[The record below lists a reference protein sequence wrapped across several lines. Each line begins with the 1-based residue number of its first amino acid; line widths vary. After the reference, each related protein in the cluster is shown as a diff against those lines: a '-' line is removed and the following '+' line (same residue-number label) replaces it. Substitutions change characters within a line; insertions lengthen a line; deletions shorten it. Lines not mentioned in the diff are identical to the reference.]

1 MKNQVL
7 LENYYLPGDL
17 ECSIN
22 RFVEYY
28 NHKRYHESLKNLTL
42 ADVFT
47 GTGQQILDTRSKI
60 KIETMGLR
68 KEMHYRRKPSDNQMS
83 ETLSYIKWL
92 LVQKVLTTYN
102 FLRT

>member
-1 MKNQVL
+1 MTQGKIERWHRSMKNQVL

-28 NHKRYHESLKNLTL
+28 NHERYHESLKNLTP

-60 KIETMGLR
+60 KIETLALR
-68 KEMHYRRKPSDNQMS
+68 KEMHYRRQPLDNQMS
-83 ETLSYIKWL
+83 WTLS
-92 LVQKVLTTYN
+92 
-102 FLRT
+102 